1 MKRYYIQFALSVLI
15 SNCAMAQNLPICDS
29 SIETQMDH
37 LSDRKIR
44 FEANN
49 INIVPGLE
57 SKSELIGNVIIRN
70 DNSITK
76 SNKATYDQSSE
87 SLSIEGDVSFKQ
99 DDLSVLSQN
108 AEFSYSSETFSFQDA
123 MFEMNNNNSRGEAEL
138 IEINENG
145 SLNLK
150 NVNYTTCPK
159 DSIDWMIKANEI
171 TLDPKKGEATAKK
184 LGLTFKGVPIFYL
197 PKISFPI
204 DSSRKT
210 GFLAPEIGGG
220 GRSGNELRL
229 PFYFNIA
236 SNYDATIIPRILS
249 GRGFQLGSEFRY
261 LDKNNTSNFQ
271 IDYLSNDNIYGKSR
285 HYVKINHETIFENG
299 FRARIDF
306 GDTSDG
312 NYFEDLGRSL
322 SLTSITHLNQS
333 LLFDAYG
340 DNWSIMGR
348 FQNFQTIDESISQ
361 DQRPY
366 YRLPQIK
373 IKGSLPYK
381 PFGISTSLDSEIVYF
396 DREFGVTGW
405 RVDNEPK
412 IEWELKKS
420 GWYLKPALS
429 LKHTQY
435 ELKNLRDNQKS
446 NPSRTLPISSIDAGL
461 FFERSLKN
469 YPDHIQTLE
478 PRILYIN
485 KPFRDQANIPI
496 FDTIEPD
503 FNLIQL
509 FQKNRFLGIDRIAD
523 SDQISLGFSSKIT
536 NMSTGNDLITA
547 TLGKAFYLK
556 NQKVTLP
563 NQNNNL
569 NTSSDYIAE
578 VRLSLISNLNFNFS
592 HQWSDDQAGVARSQA
607 KLQYRP
613 SGRKLFNLGYRF
625 RQDLLEQGNISWS
638 WPLSESW
645 NFLGHYNYSLRDNK
659 SLEQFYGLEY
669 ESCCW
674 GIRMVYRQ
682 YVSTRDGQEDNSFG
696 IQFILKGM
704 TSIGTNA
711 NKLLE
716 RGILGYSSEYIE

>member
-1 MKRYYIQFALSVLI
+1 
-15 SNCAMAQNLPICDS
+15 
-29 SIETQMDH
+29 
-37 LSDRKIR
+37 
-44 FEANN
+44 
-49 INIVPGLE
+49 
-57 SKSELIGNVIIRN
+57 
-70 DNSITK
+70 
-76 SNKATYDQSSE
+76 
-87 SLSIEGDVSFKQ
+87 
-99 DDLSVLSQN
+99 
-108 AEFSYSSETFSFQDA
+108 
-123 MFEMNNNNSRGEAEL
+123 MNNNNSRGEAEL

-171 TLDPKKGEATAKK
+171 ALDPKKGKATAKK

-229 PFYFNIA
+229 PFYYNIA
-236 SNYDATIIPRILS
+236 SNYDATITPRILS

-261 LDKNNTSNFQ
+261 LDKNNTSSFQ

-306 GDTSDG
+306 GNTSDG

-361 DQRPY
+361 NQRPY

-469 YPDHIQTLE
+469 YPDHIQTFE

-485 KPFRDQANIPI
+485 KPYRDQKNIPI

-503 FNLIQL
+503 F
-509 FQKNRFLGIDRIAD
+509 
-523 SDQISLGFSSKIT
+523 
-536 NMSTGNDLITA
+536 
-547 TLGKAFYLK
+547 
-556 NQKVTLP
+556 
-563 NQNNNL
+563 
-569 NTSSDYIAE
+569 
-578 VRLSLISNLNFNFS
+578 S
-592 HQWSDDQAGVARSQA
+592 HQWSNDQAGVARSQA

-696 IQFILKGM
+696 IQFILKGI